1 MTADEDP
8 RASQPDTLAG
18 RAYREVQDA
27 IAAGELAPNV
37 KITERGLAERLS
49 MSPTPVREA
58 IRRLEQDGLI
68 TRTGPRTVVV
78 ADIGAAA
85 VEDLAEVEIALRGLI
100 ARFAARHA
108 TAAQLD
114 GLDTIL
120 DEADDLLIVIKQRDA
135 EGRPVE
141 KHLNALL
148 DTMQRFNDAVAACA
162 GNAVLVRLLDQTR
175 VFTRAERRTRVLE
188 RVHANHEYGLD
199 RYAGHRALVRA
210 LRAGEGAT
218 AERIAIEDVRGGL
231 DDLRRPPGEVRSP
244 DRLGS
249 PR

>member
-8 RASQPDTLAG
+8 RETLAD
-18 RAYREVQDA
+18 RAYRTVGDA
-27 IAAGELAPNV
+27 ISAGGLAPGE

-68 TRTGPRTVVV
+68 RRTGPRTVVV
-78 ADIGAAA
+78 ADIGSTA

-108 TAAQLD
+108 TTAQVD
-114 GLDTIL
+114 GLEAIL

-135 EGRPVE
+135 ESRPVE
-141 KHLNALL
+141 KHLNTLL

-162 GNAVLVRLLDQTR
+162 GNAVLVRLLEQTR
-175 VFTRAERRTRVLE
+175 VFTRAERRTRTLE
-188 RVHANHEYGLD
+188 RVRADHRFGLD
-199 RYAGHRALVRA
+199 RYTTHRALVRA
-210 LRAGEGAT
+210 LRAGDSAA
-218 AERIAIEDVRGGL
+218 AEQIAIDDVRGGL
-231 DDLRRPPGEVRSP
+231 EDLRYEPGEVTR
-244 DRLGS
+244 R
-249 PR
+249 R

>member
-8 RASQPDTLAG
+8 RETLAD
-18 RAYREVQDA
+18 RAYRTVGDA
-27 IAAGELAPNV
+27 ISAGELAPGE

-68 TRTGPRTVVV
+68 RRTGPRTVVV
-78 ADIGAAA
+78 ADIGSTA

-108 TAAQLD
+108 TTAQLD
-114 GLDTIL
+114 DLDAIL

-135 EGRPVE
+135 EDRPVE
-141 KHLNALL
+141 KHLNTLL

-162 GNAVLVRLLDQTR
+162 GNAVLVRLLEQTR
-175 VFTRAERRTRVLE
+175 VFTRAERRTRTLE
-188 RVHANHEYGLD
+188 RARADHRFGLD
-199 RYAGHRALVRA
+199 RYTTHRALVRA
-210 LRAGEGAT
+210 LRSGDSAA
-218 AERIAIEDVRGGL
+218 AEQIAIDDVRGGL
-231 DDLRRPPGEVRSP
+231 ADLRHEPGRVTR
-244 DRLGS
+244 R
-249 PR
+249 R